1 MVFASHHFTPLSYQH
16 HPMFVTVVEEIPVAI
31 GYLMEVFMMFSGR
44 VKVLRAIVF
53 QIITEVDP

>member
-1 MVFASHHFTPLSYQH
+1 
-16 HPMFVTVVEEIPVAI
+16 MFVTVVEEIPVAI